1 MATFTAVV
9 TAHKDEAGLRRVL
22 GDLLAWQVRKP
33 DEIIALA
40 SEINLTSLRHE
51 FPSVIF
57 HEEPNKEDWGHD
69 KRAKGLDLATSD
81 YVGWFNHD
89 DSYNPDYI
97 SEMMRHAEDGNDVV
111 YCGWSKSSTPE
122 FKSGISTS
130 GNYIV
135 RTQVGRDAGY
145 GDRHYEADGTFI
157 NRIAALTTFIK
168 FVNRVLYYHNEVKY
182 A

>member
-9 TAHKDEAGLRRVL
+9 TAHKDESGLRRVIS
-22 GDLLAWQVRKP
+22 DLLTWQVRKP
-33 DEIIALA
+33 NEIIALA
-40 SEINLTSLRHE
+40 SEIDLTSLRKE
-51 FPSVIF
+51 FPSVTF

-69 KRAKGLDLATSD
+69 KRAKGLDLASGD
-81 YVGWFNHD
+81 YIAWFNHD
-89 DSYNPDYI
+89 DSYNPDFI
-97 SEMMRHAEDGNDVV
+97 EQMMREAENGADVV
-111 YCGWSKSSTPE
+111 YCGWSGNSNPE
-122 FKSGISTS
+122 FKASNSTS

-135 RTQVGRDAGY
+135 RTQVGRNAGY

-157 NRIAALTTFIK
+157 NRIAALNPTIK

>member
-22 GDLLAWQVRKP
+22 GDLLAWQVRNP

-57 HEEPNKEDWGHD
+57 YEEPNKEDWGHD
-69 KRAKGLDLATSD
+69 KRAKGLGIATSD

-89 DSYNPDYI
+89 DSYSPDYI
-97 SEMMRHAEDGNDVV
+97 WEMMRHAEDGNDVV
-111 YCGWSKSSTPE
+111 YCAWSGNETPK
-122 FKSGISTS
+122 FIFGSSTS

-135 RTQVGRDAGY
+135 KTNIAIAAGY
-145 GDRHYEADGTFI
+145 LDRHYQADGTFI
-157 NRIAALTTFIK
+157 DRISALNPSIK
-168 FVNRVLYYHNEVKY
+168 FISRVLYYHNEVK
-182 A
+182 

>member
-111 YCGWSKSSTPE
+111 YCGWSKNANPQFAHSS
-122 FKSGISTS
+122 STS
-130 GNYIV
+130 GNFIV
-135 RTQVGRDAGY
+135 QIDKGRAAGY
-145 GDRHYEADGTFI
+145 ADRHYEADGTFI
-157 NRIAALTTFIK
+157 NRIVEKAKSIAFC
-168 FVNRVLYYHNEVKY
+168 NRVLYYHNEVR
-182 A
+182 